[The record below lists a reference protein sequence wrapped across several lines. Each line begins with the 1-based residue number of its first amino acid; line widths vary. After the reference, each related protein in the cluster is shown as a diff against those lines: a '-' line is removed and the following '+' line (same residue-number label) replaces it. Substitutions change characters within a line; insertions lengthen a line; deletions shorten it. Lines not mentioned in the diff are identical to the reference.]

1 MSITVTIAPC
11 RAHAVG
17 DSRARVP
24 MWLMEIAQNMADD
37 CDGDVPIHVLDG
49 FGHEAAVIGGHDD
62 HDGNIEL
69 F

>member
-11 RAHAVG
+11 RAT
-17 DSRARVP
+17 DSDRARVP
-24 MWLMEIAQNMADD
+24 MCLMEIAQNMADD

-49 FGHEAAVIGGHDD
+49 FGNEAAIIGGHENL
-62 HDGNIEL
+62 DGNLEL